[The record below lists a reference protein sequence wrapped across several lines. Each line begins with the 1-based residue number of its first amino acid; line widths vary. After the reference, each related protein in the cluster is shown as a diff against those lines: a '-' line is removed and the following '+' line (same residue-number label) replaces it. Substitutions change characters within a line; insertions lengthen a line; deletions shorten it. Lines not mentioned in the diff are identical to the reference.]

1 MAWLNPDND
10 RAYIVGIVSYGDG
23 QCSAGKH
30 HQDSVFA
37 RVTSELGWIIREAE
51 DEPKK
56 CAPHSESG
64 NI

>member
-1 MAWLNPDND
+1 M
-10 RAYIVGIVSYGDG
+10 GIVSYGDG